1 MIALIRKMLEKQNQL
16 ELRGE
21 PWLEHVDAIIESGEF
36 QYVKLPMAEYKPNS
50 SIDKMVACWVRN
62 GQRSLLMELAAE
74 LNDEQML
81 EEVSNNYITMD
92 TLKQAVPRAVLYLRA
107 YGIVKNRI
115 DFVKSGAG
123 IRITRKCYSRL

>member
-81 EEVSNNYITMD
+81 EEVSNNYITME
-92 TLKQAVPRAVLYLRA
+92 TLKQAIPRVVLYLRA

-115 DFVKSGAG
+115 DFAKSGAG
-123 IRITRKCYSRL
+123 IRITRKC

>member
-1 MIALIRKMLEKQNQL
+1 MIALIHKMLEKQSQI

-21 PWLEHVDAIIESGEF
+21 PWLNYVEVIIASGEF
-36 QYVKLPMAEYKPNS
+36 NYVKLPKAEYKPNS

-62 GQRSLLMELAAE
+62 GQSSMLMELAAE

-81 EEVSNNYITMD
+81 EEVSNNYITLES
-92 TLKQAVPRAVLYLRA
+92 LKRTIPRAVLYLRA

-115 DFVKSGAG
+115 DFAKSGAG
-123 IRITRKCYSRL
+123 IRITRKCLSRL

>member
-1 MIALIRKMLEKQNQL
+1 MIALIHKMLDKQSQL

-21 PWLEHVDAIIESGEF
+21 PWLEHIDAIIASGEF
-36 QYVKLPMAEYKPNS
+36 NYVKLPMAEYKPHS

-62 GQRSLLMELAAE
+62 GQSSLLMEFAAE

-81 EEVSNNYITMD
+81 DEVSSNYITMES
-92 TLKQAVPRAVLYLRA
+92 LKRTIPRAVLYLRA

-115 DFVKSGAG
+115 DFAKSGAG
-123 IRITRKCYSRL
+123 IRITRKCSSRL

>member
-1 MIALIRKMLEKQNQL
+1 MIPLLRKLLETQSQL

-21 PWLEHVDAIIESGEF
+21 PWLQHVEAIIESGEF
-36 QYVKLPMAEYKPNS
+36 NYVKLPMAEYKPNS

-62 GQRSLLMELAAE
+62 GQSSLLMEFAAE

-81 EEVSNNYITMD
+81 DEVSNNYITMES
-92 TLKQAVPRAVLYLRA
+92 LKRTIPRAVLYLRA

-115 DFVKSGAG
+115 DFAKSGAG
-123 IRITRKCYSRL
+123 IRITRKCSSRL

>member
-1 MIALIRKMLEKQNQL
+1 MIALIRKMLEKQNKL

-81 EEVSNNYITMD
+81 AEVSNNYITME
-92 TLKQAVPRAVLYLRA
+92 TLKQAVPRAVLYLRV
-107 YGIVKNRI
+107 YGIAKNRI
-115 DFVKSGAG
+115 DFAKSGAG